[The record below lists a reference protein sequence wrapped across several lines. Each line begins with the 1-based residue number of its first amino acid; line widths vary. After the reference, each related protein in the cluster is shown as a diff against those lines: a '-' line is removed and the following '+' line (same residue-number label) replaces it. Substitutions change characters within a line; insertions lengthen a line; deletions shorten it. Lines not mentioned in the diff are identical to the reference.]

1 MIGSAA
7 FLCKNPRRMQ
17 TEKRSLLV
25 VLFCAAVLF
34 TANARSLSLLSLD
47 DCFYA
52 RKGIELGRSGRF
64 FTVTWNYHPTFQN
77 PPLPFWI
84 LGRCFQWFG
93 ENDFSA
99 RLPSILMALGILA
112 LTYRLGRLVLG
123 ERSALAA
130 VCFLLLTPQFD
141 SNARRCMLEVPT
153 TFWIM
158 LCFCILVEGI
168 RKPRIHLLIA
178 IPLAGALLTKSVLGL
193 LPLFVFAVF
202 CVLHSPARDSLRKPW
217 IWIGC
222 AVGIALGA
230 SWPIHEWM
238 TFGTEALRAH
248 YFAEIAARS
257 TQSLPLWK
265 HFFGYPLILLG
276 SFQPL
281 IIPAFAGAVI
291 LWKQRRETA
300 GLMLAWAAIPIFLY
314 SFSSAQSSRYV
325 FPILPALA
333 LFAGAAIERFS
344 RRVSALLTRI
354 APAVLIIV
362 AAIFWTWPQWIVEDE
377 NKIFKEEGGL
387 FQRIPE
393 TEALAYWGHRYWKYA
408 NPLLY
413 YDDRLLD
420 SPARDF
426 TDAVS
431 RSHQRESKL
440 LLCDRDPA
448 TIQQIDPSWKIVRET
463 PDWLLLSVKN

>member
-1 MIGSAA
+1 
-7 FLCKNPRRMQ
+7 MQ

-112 LTYRLGRLVLG
+112 LTYRLGRLAFG
-123 ERSALAA
+123 ERAAIAA
-130 VCFLLLTPQFD
+130 VCALLLTPQFD
-141 SNARRCMLEVPT
+141 SNARRCMLEIPT
-153 TFWIM
+153 TFWIT
-158 LCFCILVEGI
+158 LCFCILLEGI
-168 RKPRIHLLIA
+168 RKPRAHLLMA
-178 IPLAGALLTKSVLGL
+178 IPLAGGLLTKSLLGL
-193 LPLFVFAVF
+193 LPLFVFAAF
-202 CVLHSPARDSLRKPW
+202 CALHSPARESLRKPW

-222 AVGIALGA
+222 AAGIALGA

-238 TFGTEALRAH
+238 TFGSEALRAH
-248 YFAEIAARS
+248 YFAEIAVRS

-265 HFFGYPLILLG
+265 HFFGYPFILLG

-281 IIPAFAGAVI
+281 IIPAIAGAVI
-291 LWKQRRETA
+291 LWKQRKGTA
-300 GLMLAWAAIPIFLY
+300 GLILVWAALPILLY

-333 LFAGAAIERFS
+333 LCAGAAIERFLPRTS
-344 RRVSALLTRI
+344 LWLARATPAIILI
-354 APAVLIIV
+354 A
-362 AAIFWTWPQWIVEDE
+362 AAILWMQPQWIVEDE
-377 NKIFKEEGGL
+377 NRVFKEEPAL
-387 FQRIPE
+387 FQQIAE
-393 TEALAYWGHRYWKYA
+393 TESLAYFGTRYWRFA

-420 SPARDF
+420 TPALSF
-426 TDAVS
+426 PDAVAS
-431 RSHQRESKL
+431 AQQRKSKL
-440 LLCDRDPA
+440 FLCDRNPA
-448 TIQQIDPSWKIVRET
+448 TLQQLGPSWKAIRET